1 MSLLCWVDGSGL
13 AVTSFSH
20 SRPSLLQL
28 GFRFRRLALFRPGLG
43 LALGWA
49 YPSKELVLPRRVVY
63 RVSEWVSE
71 VVPPRRRRS
80 ASRVSAAR
88 RPYHPR
94 ASARPRRWAP
104 ASTSWTRRW
113 ALAVCRLTGG
123 SGAATC
129 RSQEVPREWT
139 RQLRWV
145 WNSLRSL
152 VLASP
157 TIDNMNSWI
166 SIPAGRG
173 DHFFILAG
181 LLAGGLIGSADGV
194 VSLEGWWAACIVAAL
209 R

>member
-1 MSLLCWVDGSGL
+1 M
-13 AVTSFSH
+13 
-20 SRPSLLQL
+20 
-28 GFRFRRLALFRPGLG
+28 RLADWRSRFQPRPDDEGAAVSGTELG
-43 LALGWA
+43 EAMVSA
-49 YPSKELVLPRRVVY
+49 VCHTARPCC
-63 RVSEWVSE
+63 RVSV
-71 VVPPRRRRS
+71 
-80 ASRVSAAR
+80 AR

-173 DHFFILAG
+173 DHFFIPAR
-181 LLAGGLIGSADGV
+181 IHTKS
-194 VSLEGWWAACIVAAL
+194 
-209 R
+209 